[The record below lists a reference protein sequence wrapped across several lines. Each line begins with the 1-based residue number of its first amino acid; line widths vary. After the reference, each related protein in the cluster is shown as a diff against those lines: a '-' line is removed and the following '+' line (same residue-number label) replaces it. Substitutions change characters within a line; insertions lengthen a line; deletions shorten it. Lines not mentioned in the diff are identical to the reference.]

1 MGGYAGMKHNI
12 TIPDAIDQLDR
23 LQNPEP
29 WEPEVTGA
37 AWEALE
43 MAKEALKDIERIR
56 KWMKGEL
63 HDHG

>member
-1 MGGYAGMKHNI
+1 M

-29 WEPEVTGA
+29 WEQEITPA

-43 MAKEALKDIERIR
+43 MAKEALEDIERIR

>member
-1 MGGYAGMKHNI
+1 MRHNI
-12 TIPDAIDQLDR
+12 TVLDAIDQLDR

-29 WEPEVTGA
+29 WEPEITPA

-43 MAKEALKDIERIR
+43 MAIEALKDIERIR

-63 HDHG
+63 SK

>member
-1 MGGYAGMKHNI
+1 MTRYRMS
-12 TIPDAIDQLDR
+12 IPDAIDQLDR

-43 MAKEALKDIERIR
+43 MAKEALEDIER
-56 KWMKGEL
+56 KG
-63 HDHG
+63 DK

>member
-1 MGGYAGMKHNI
+1 MKHNI

-23 LQNPEP
+23 LQDPEP

-43 MAKEALKDIERIR
+43 MAKEALEDIERIH

>member
-1 MGGYAGMKHNI
+1 MRHKI
-12 TIPDAIDQLDR
+12 TVLDAIDQLDR

-29 WEPEVTGA
+29 WEPDITGK

-63 HDHG
+63 KNDHD

>member
-1 MGGYAGMKHNI
+1 MKGYRM
-12 TIPDAIDQLDR
+12 TTLDAIDQLDR

-29 WEPEVTGA
+29 WEPEITDA
-37 AWEALE
+37 AWKALE

-63 HDHG
+63 SK

>member
-1 MGGYAGMKHNI
+1 MRHNI

-29 WEPEVTGA
+29 WEPEITGA

-43 MAKEALKDIERIR
+43 MAKEALEDIERIR

-63 HDHG
+63 GK

>member
-1 MGGYAGMKHNI
+1 MKGYRM

-37 AWEALE
+37 AWGALE
-43 MAKEALKDIERIR
+43 MAKEALEDIERIR

-63 HDHG
+63 SK

>member
-1 MGGYAGMKHNI
+1 MRHNI
-12 TIPDAIDQLDR
+12 TILDAIDQLDR

-29 WEPEVTGA
+29 WEPEITDA

-43 MAKEALKDIERIR
+43 MAKEALKDIERIK

-63 HDHG
+63 TE

>member
-1 MGGYAGMKHNI
+1 MRHKI

-29 WEPEVTGA
+29 WEPEITGA

-43 MAKEALKDIERIR
+43 MAKEALEDIERIR
-56 KWMKGEL
+56 KWMNGEL
-63 HDHG
+63 SNDHR

>member
-1 MGGYAGMKHNI
+1 MSIA
-12 TIPDAIDQLDR
+12 DAIDQLDR

-29 WEPEVTGA
+29 WEPEITDA

-43 MAKEALKDIERIR
+43 TAIEALKDIERIR

>member
-1 MGGYAGMKHNI
+1 MRHNI
-12 TIPDAIDQLDR
+12 TILDAIDQLDR

-29 WEPEVTGA
+29 WEPEITDA

-63 HDHG
+63 TE

>member
-1 MGGYAGMKHNI
+1 MKGYRM
-12 TIPDAIDQLDR
+12 TTLDAIDQLDR

-29 WEPEVTGA
+29 WEPEITDA

-43 MAKEALKDIERIR
+43 IAKEALKDIERIR

-63 HDHG
+63 SK

>member
-1 MGGYAGMKHNI
+1 MTRYRM

-23 LQNPEP
+23 IQDPEP

-43 MAKEALKDIERIR
+43 MAKEALEDIER
-56 KWMKGEL
+56 KGERE
-63 HDHG
+63 

>member
-1 MGGYAGMKHNI
+1 MTRYRMSIA
-12 TIPDAIDQLDR
+12 DCIDQLDR

-29 WEPEVTGA
+29 WEPEITPA

-63 HDHG
+63 SNDHR

>member
-1 MGGYAGMKHNI
+1 MKGYRMS
-12 TIPDAIDQLDR
+12 IPDAIDQLDR

-29 WEPEVTGA
+29 YEPEVTPA

-43 MAKEALKDIERIR
+43 MAKEALKDIERIK

-63 HDHG
+63 TE

>member
-1 MGGYAGMKHNI
+1 MKGYRM
-12 TIPDAIDQLDR
+12 TTLDAIDQLDR

-29 WEPEVTGA
+29 WEPEITDA

-63 HDHG
+63 SNDHR

>member
-1 MGGYAGMKHNI
+1 MRHKI
-12 TIPDAIDQLDR
+12 TTLDAIDQLDR

-29 WEPEVTGA
+29 WEPEITPA

-43 MAKEALKDIERIR
+43 MAIEALKDIERIR

-63 HDHG
+63 SK

>member
-1 MGGYAGMKHNI
+1 MKGYRM
-12 TIPDAIDQLDR
+12 TTLDAIDQLDR

-29 WEPEVTGA
+29 WEPEITDA
-37 AWEALE
+37 AWIALE

-63 HDHG
+63 SK